1 MTNSACFAPTFPAT
15 MTVDEAQSFI
25 LTQLKP
31 PSCSNKVAI
40 RSALGRFLAEDIY
53 STINVPSHI
62 NSAMDG
68 YAINGNAIHS
78 AEDSKFEVA
87 GTVYAGQPFKQ
98 EIKAGQCARIMTG
111 GMMPA
116 GTDTVIMQEDVQ
128 RTNDTIT
135 IHCGHQKG
143 QNVRQAGEDMALG
156 EIALKKGQKIMP
168 AELGILAS
176 LGLSEVKVHRRLR
189 VAFFSTGDE
198 LRSIGETLGDGDIYD
213 SNRYS
218 LYGMLTRLGVDVI
231 DMGVIA
237 DRTTDIEQA
246 FKDASDNADVVIT
259 SGGVSVGEADFV
271 KETLDSMG
279 EVKFWKIAMKP
290 GRPLAFGKVKDAFF
304 FGLPG
309 NPVAV
314 MVTFYQFVQTALL
327 NMAGAQIK
335 PRFHIQLPCTSS
347 FLKKSPGRTE
357 FIRGL
362 INTDT
367 DGRMT
372 VSSTG
377 KQGSG
382 ILNSMSKANCF
393 IVLKHNDGI
402 VNKGDLVHVEPF
414 ESFI

>member
-15 MTVDEAQSFI
+15 MTVDEAQLFI
-25 LTQLKP
+25 SQQLKP
-31 PSCSNKVAI
+31 LSCINKVAI
-40 RSALGRFLAEDIY
+40 RSSLGRYLAEDVY

-68 YAINGNAIHS
+68 YAINGS
-78 AEDSKFEVA
+78 DVSEQTETQFEVSE
-87 GTVYAGQPFKQ
+87 TVYAGQPIKG
-98 EIKAGQCARIMTG
+98 EIKTGQCARIMTG

-128 RTNDTIT
+128 RTGETIT
-135 IHCGHQKG
+135 ITPGHRVG
-143 QNVRQAGEDMALG
+143 QNVRQAGEDLSMG
-156 EIALKKGQKIMP
+156 DIALTKGQKINP
-168 AELGILAS
+168 AELGVLAS
-176 LGLSEVKVHRRLR
+176 LGLSEVKVRRRLR

-198 LRSIGETLGDGDIYD
+198 LRSIGEALGDGDIYD

-237 DRTTDIEQA
+237 DNKSDIEQA
-246 FKDASDNADVVIT
+246 FKDASENADVVIT

-271 KETLDSMG
+271 KETLETMG

-290 GRPLAFGKVKDAFF
+290 GRPLAFGKVNDAIF

-314 MVTFYQFVQTALL
+314 MVTFYQFVQTAIL
-327 NMAGAQIK
+327 NLAGAQAK
-335 PRFHIQLPCTSS
+335 PRFHLQLPSES
-347 FLKKSPGRTE
+347 AFLRKEPGRTE
-357 FIRGL
+357 FIRGH
-362 INTDT
+362 ISTDSN
-367 DGRMT
+367 GKMS

-393 IVLKHNDGI
+393 IVLKHDDG
-402 VNKGDLVHVEPF
+402 VVHEGDLVHVEPF
-414 ESFI
+414 ECFI

>member
-1 MTNSACFAPTFPAT
+1 MNNSTCFAPTFPAT

-25 LTQLKP
+25 SSQIKP
-31 PSCSNKVAI
+31 LSCINKVAI
-40 RSALGRFLAEDIY
+40 RSALGRFLVEDIY

-68 YAINGNAIHS
+68 YAINADDIPESTEANLDVIGI
-78 AEDSKFEVA
+78 
-87 GTVYAGQPFKQ
+87 VYAGQPFKQ
-98 EIKAGQCARIMTG
+98 EIKPGQCARIMTG

-128 RTNDTIT
+128 RSGNTIT
-135 IHCGHQKG
+135 ITAGHQSG
-143 QNVRQAGEDMALG
+143 QNVRQAGEDLAIG
-156 EIALKKGQKIMP
+156 EIAFQKGQKIMP

-237 DRTTDIEQA
+237 DRKEDIEQA
-246 FKDASDNADVVIT
+246 FNDASDNADVIIT

-271 KETLDSMG
+271 KDTLDSMG
-279 EVKFWKIAMKP
+279 EIKFWKIAMKP
-290 GRPLAFGKVKDAFF
+290 GRPLAFGKVKEAFF

-347 FLKKSPGRTE
+347 FLRKSPGRTE

>member
-1 MTNSACFAPTFPAT
+1 MTNNACFAPTVPSI
-15 MTVDEAQSFI
+15 MSFDDAHSYI
-25 LTQLKP
+25 STQIKP
-31 PSCSNKVAI
+31 LSSINKVAI
-40 RSALGRFLAEDIY
+40 RSALGLFIAEDVH

-68 YAINGNAIHS
+68 YAISSNDIPSSSDAKFDVVGTSFAGKPLTLAI
-78 AEDSKFEVA
+78 K
-87 GTVYAGQPFKQ
+87 P
-98 EIKAGQCARIMTG
+98 GQCARIMTG

-128 RTNDTIT
+128 RNNDSIS
-135 IHCGHQKG
+135 IQLGHQKS
-143 QNVRQAGEDMALG
+143 QNVRQAGEDLAIG
-156 EIALKKGQKIMP
+156 EIALQKGQKIMP

-176 LGLSEVKVHRRLR
+176 LGLSEVKVYRRLR

-218 LYGMLTRLGVDVI
+218 LYGMLTRLGFDVI

-237 DRTTDIEQA
+237 DRKEDIECA
-246 FKDASDNADVVIT
+246 FKDAAENADIIIS

-271 KETLDSMG
+271 KETLDTMG
-279 EVKFWKIAMKP
+279 EVKFWKVAMKP

-314 MVTFYQFVQTALL
+314 MVTFYQFVQKALL
-327 NMAGAQIK
+327 TIAGAQDK
-335 PRFHIQLPCTSS
+335 PRLHLQLPCTSS
-347 FLKKSPGRTE
+347 FLRKTPGRTE
-357 FIRGL
+357 FIRGQMK
-362 INTDT
+362 NDVN
-367 DGRMT
+367 GKMT
-372 VSSTG
+372 VGSTG

-382 ILNSMSKANCF
+382 ILHSMSRANCF
-393 IVLKHNDGI
+393 IVLKHDDGI
-402 VNKGDLVHVEPF
+402 VNVGDMVHVEPF
-414 ESFI
+414 DSFM